1 MTQWHQVMKKK
12 KIPDTSFKNQMLLLE
27 YNNLI
32 NIYYILIMGQVWVEQ
47 RPKPDIV
54 HTLWNS
60 YGMKDT
66 N

>member
-1 MTQWHQVMKKK
+1 
-12 KIPDTSFKNQMLLLE
+12 MLLLE